1 MQQFDWAKFYRHTR
15 ERPPWPRMIRAAS
28 LVPLKGR
35 ALDLGCGAGR
45 DTRYLLSQGFQV
57 TAVDADAN
65 AMAIL
70 ATFPHQERLR
80 AVQSSFVDF
89 AFERY
94 DLINAHFSLPF
105 LPREQFYAVFEKVR
119 QALSPGGL
127 FVGQFFGIHD
137 QWNTPENA
145 SAMTFL
151 TREEALQAL
160 EGLDV
165 IEFEEEDVD
174 SVVADGSPKHWHAFH
189 TIARKPTNNGL

>member
-1 MQQFDWAKFYRHTR
+1 MQQFDWAKFYTHTR

-28 LVPLKGR
+28 LVEHRKR

-45 DTRYLLSQGFQV
+45 DTRYLLEQGFQV

-70 ATFPHQERLR
+70 ATFPQERLH
-80 AVQSSFVDF
+80 AVQSSFPDF

-94 DLINAHFSLPF
+94 DLINAHFCLPF
-105 LPREQFYAVFEKVR
+105 LSREQFYSVFGKVR
-119 QALSPGGL
+119 EALNPEGI

-137 QWNTPENA
+137 QWNTSERA
-145 SAMTFL
+145 GKMTFL

-160 EGLDV
+160 EGWEV

-174 SVVADGSPKHWHAFH
+174 SVVADGSPKHWHVFH
-189 TIARKPTNNGL
+189 IIARKPG

>member
-1 MQQFDWAKFYRHTR
+1 MQQFDWAKFYTHTK
-15 ERPPWPRMIRAAS
+15 ERPPWPRMIQAVS
-28 LVPLKGR
+28 LVAKKER

-45 DTRYLLSQGFQV
+45 DTRYLLEQGFQV

-70 ATFPHQERLR
+70 ATFPYQERLR

-89 AFERY
+89 PFENY

-119 QALSPGGL
+119 QALNPDGI

-137 QWNTPENA
+137 QWNTPEQA
-145 SAMTFL
+145 GKMTFL
-151 TREEALQAL
+151 SRDEALSAL

-174 SVVADGSPKHWHAFH
+174 SVVADGSPKHWHVFH
-189 TIARKPTNNGL
+189 SIARKLYNSL

>member
-1 MQQFDWAKFYRHTR
+1 MLQFDWAKFYQHTR
-15 ERPPWPRMIRAAS
+15 ERPAWPRLTRAAS
-28 LVPLKGR
+28 LVPRKGR

-45 DTRYLLSQGFQV
+45 DTRYLLEQGFEV

-65 AMAIL
+65 AMTIL
-70 ATFPHQERLR
+70 ATFPQERLR
-80 AVQSSFVDF
+80 AVRSSFGDLP
-89 AFERY
+89 FERY

-105 LPREQFYAVFEKVR
+105 LPREQFYAVFGKVR
-119 QALSPGGL
+119 EALNPRGI

-137 QWNTPENA
+137 QWNTPEQA
-145 SAMTFL
+145 STMTFL

-174 SVVADGSPKHWHAFH
+174 SVVADGSPKHWHVFH
-189 TIARKPTNNGL
+189 IIARRPT

>member
-1 MQQFDWAKFYRHTR
+1 MQQFDWAKFYTHTR
-15 ERPPWPRMIRAAS
+15 ERPPWPRMIQAVS
-28 LVPLKGR
+28 LVAKKER

-45 DTRYLLSQGFQV
+45 DTRYLLEQGFQV

-70 ATFPHQERLR
+70 ATFPYQERLR

-89 AFERY
+89 PLENY

-119 QALSPGGL
+119 QVLNPDGI

-137 QWNTPENA
+137 QWNTPEQA
-145 SAMTFL
+145 GKMTFL

-174 SVVADGSPKHWHAFH
+174 SVVADGSPKHWHVFH
-189 TIARKPTNNGL
+189 SIARKLFNSL

>member
-1 MQQFDWAKFYRHTR
+1 MQQFDWARFYQHTR
-15 ERPPWPRMIRAAS
+15 ERPPWPRMMRAAS
-28 LVPLKGR
+28 LVTGEKR

-45 DTRYLLSQGFQV
+45 DTRYLLQQGFLV

-70 ATFPHQERLR
+70 ATFPQERLR

-89 AFERY
+89 AFEHY

-119 QALSPGGL
+119 QALNPGGI
-127 FVGQFFGIHD
+127 FVGQFFGVHD
-137 QWNTPENA
+137 QWNTPERA
-145 SAMTFL
+145 GTITFL

-160 EGLDV
+160 EGLEV

-174 SVVADGSPKHWHAFH
+174 SVIADGSPKHWHVFH
-189 TIARKPTNNGL
+189 IIARSLSSNEL

>member
-1 MQQFDWAKFYRHTR
+1 MQQFDWPKFYSHTR

-28 LVPLKGR
+28 LVPHRER

-45 DTRYLLSQGFQV
+45 DTRYLLEQGFQV
-57 TAVDADAN
+57 TAVDADTN

-70 ATFPHQERLR
+70 ATFPQERLR
-80 AVQSSFVDF
+80 AAQSSFVDF
-89 AFERY
+89 SFENY

-119 QALSPGGL
+119 QALNPQGI

-137 QWNTPENA
+137 QWNTPERA
-145 SAMTFL
+145 AAMTFL
-151 TREEALQAL
+151 TREEAMQAL

-174 SVVADGSPKHWHAFH
+174 SVVADGSPKHWHVFH
-189 TIARKPTNNGL
+189 IIARKPG